1 MRATDRSSRS
11 ICRARAATCGWEI
24 DRWYSLTWLQL
35 GNRIRGAIDGT
46 VVVDFTDDGFQNNG
60 PVLRNGRIAL
70 RAMMRT
76 DVTLRNLRVL
86 ERPDVSRTWLT
97 V

>member
-1 MRATDRSSRS
+1 
-11 ICRARAATCGWEI
+11 
-24 DRWYSLTWLQL
+24 
-35 GNRIRGAIDGT
+35 
-46 VVVDFTDDGFQNNG
+46 
-60 PVLRNGRIAL
+60 VLRNGRIAL